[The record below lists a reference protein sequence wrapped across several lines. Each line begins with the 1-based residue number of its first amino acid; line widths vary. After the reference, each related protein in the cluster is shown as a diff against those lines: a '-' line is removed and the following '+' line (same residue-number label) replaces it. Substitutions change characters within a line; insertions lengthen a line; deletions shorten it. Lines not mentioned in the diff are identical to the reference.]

1 MEIKYIIKTGS
12 QITRQIGFFIN
23 GAETTGWPF

>member
-12 QITRQIGFFIN
+12 QITGKIGFFIN